1 MLKVQRVCR
10 NPPSSVDGLRNQAFT
25 LIDNW
30 VARPGLMTAK
40 VNTDDH
46 PLRDERNHE
55 KVQNDNSAKSY
66 SHDSDGSHSK
76 EDTPVPC
83 LWLL

>member
-1 MLKVQRVCR
+1 
-10 NPPSSVDGLRNQAFT
+10 
-25 LIDNW
+25 
-30 VARPGLMTAK
+30 MTAK

-66 SHDSDGSHSK
+66 CHDSDGFHSK
-76 EDTPVPC
+76 EDTPIPC